1 MSLTQPKN
9 LRRMITRSLI
19 LAAVAG
25 AMILGYRYYSEWSQD
40 IDLPATADTAGFVSA
55 IEYLDNGS
63 HAIIIKPDGKKI
75 ESPGY
80 TSGKND
86 KDAVWRPDGNRVFF
100 ISDREE
106 GAQNVFRWNI
116 GGNTVSRRTYNS
128 RSKGLPSFPP
138 AEPDAK
144 VALIT
149 SGGTVVEFD
158 STRATTRQILPPIG
172 KERAV
177 GSGDEGDGSIGQF
190 DAVYRTLGQS
200 FKEARWT
207 LGRKFVAAVMRRED
221 DEVLIIQDLAGESR
235 PIPFAVGQKIEID
248 VDPKSGRVFFLVLK
262 FGLLDPAGAPPEFIK
277 NGKIVLPFR
286 HAIGFIDVDKL
297 TDPSKPPP
305 PGALQFVAQSNS
317 DDAAFHRLSVSPDG
331 TMLMVIDG
339 SYSTTTKAVT
349 PRAIVV
355 MPAEAGGAANASF
368 VLREKVYETSW
379 HPNSDRIA
387 FIKYDGDERAIYAI
401 NRDGSGAE
409 KLSSG
414 GNFGFPR
421 FSPQSK

>member
-19 LAAVAG
+19 LIAVAG
-25 AMILGYRYYSEWSQD
+25 AMILGYRYYREWSQD
-40 IDLPATADTAGFVSA
+40 IDLPATADTAGFISA
-55 IEYLDNGS
+55 IEYGENGS
-63 HAIIIKPDGKKI
+63 HVVAFRPDGTKI

-80 TSGKND
+80 TPGKND
-86 KDAVWRPDGNRVFF
+86 KDAVWRPDGNRIFF

-106 GAQNVFRWNI
+106 SAQNVFRWNL

-138 AEPDAK
+138 GEPDGK
-144 VALIT
+144 TALIT
-149 SGGTVVEFD
+149 AGGTVVEFD

-177 GSGDEGDGSIGQF
+177 GTGDEGDGSIGQF
-190 DAVYRTLGQS
+190 DAIYRTLGQS

-221 DEVLIIQDLAGESR
+221 DEVLIVQDLSSDSR
-235 PIPFAVGQKIEID
+235 PMPLAVGQKIEID

-277 NGKIVLPFR
+277 DGKIKLPFR
-286 HAIGFIDVDKL
+286 HAIGFIDVSRI
-297 TDPSKPPP
+297 TDPTKPPP
-305 PGALQFVAQSNS
+305 PDVLQFVAQSNS

-331 TMLMVIDG
+331 TMLMVVDG
-339 SYSTTTKAVT
+339 SYSTSTKAVT

-355 MPAEAGGAANASF
+355 MPAEPGGAANASF
-368 VLREKVYETSW
+368 VLRDKVYEPSW
-379 HPNSDRIA
+379 HPNSERIA
-387 FIKYDGDERAIYAI
+387 FVKYDGEERAIYAI
-401 NRDGSGAE
+401 NRDGTGAE
-409 KLSSG
+409 KVSSG